1 MNILSFRL
9 SSLNLVHAKRT
20 LTYLRDEAFIWI
32 FYQALRCVAW
42 YINIHCLNVDMQLYH
57 ACIIKHQNHPNPVN
71 WNSHQARSFIVTAR
85 HIVQIWNYMFPN
97 ISKHSTQSLTQILWR
112 KVHTF
117 EAKSSIWSWVL
128 TRGKLRTA
136 KLGRIYVS
144 KSAKQSISMSINREH
159 RVTETQ
165 IWFG

>member
-1 MNILSFRL
+1 MATYIINKSKTSKYESFKNGDHDANICNIFLIGQDNEYFILSTVVFESRTCKKNIDLFARWSVHLDFL
-9 SSLNLVHAKRT
+9 SGP
-20 LTYLRDEAFIWI
+20 
-32 FYQALRCVAW
+32 ALCLAW

-97 ISKHSTQSLTQILWR
+97 ISKRSTQSLTQILWR

-128 TRGKLRTA
+128 T
-136 KLGRIYVS
+136 
-144 KSAKQSISMSINREH
+144 
-159 RVTETQ
+159 
-165 IWFG
+165 